1 MQRLAMFSMGND
13 ALILGRVRGDKRFSF
28 VVQADSEEEASIYI
42 SPEWCYY
49 QTLRREKVF

>member
-1 MQRLAMFSMGND
+1 MFSMGND